1 MGSLGV
7 GDTVTIDRCF
17 GANLDL
23 VRVELFERNGV
34 EIVALLGVV

>member
-7 GDTVTIDRCF
+7 GDTVMIERGL
-17 GANLDL
+17 GADL
-23 VRVELFERNGV
+23 YLVCVELFERNGR